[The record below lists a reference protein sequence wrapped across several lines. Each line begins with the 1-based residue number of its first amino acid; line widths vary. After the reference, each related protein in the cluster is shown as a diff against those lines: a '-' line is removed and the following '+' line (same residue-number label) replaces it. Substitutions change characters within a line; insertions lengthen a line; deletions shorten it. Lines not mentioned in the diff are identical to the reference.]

1 MTPTKLPTPTAT
13 NKPTIP
19 KPLPLKREVFNN
31 GFHKNNG
38 AGSPSYNSPDYD
50 SATTATTSSP
60 EPDEYTRNYVSRI
73 SQGFSGQNG
82 HDDKRNNAEAAATA
96 AAVPVV
102 KVDILKR
109 REIFEK
115 AARENESRI
124 NSINNNGRL
133 DFGNTK
139 SIKERLSILERQKS
153 DHEMTSVKSPKQ
165 EVKTRDLLSDEL
177 ESVKPLREILSNL
190 EKCNMQDL
198 VTANAKVMPDELNA
212 KFIKERLISLDAS
225 RCKDMDKRANAF
237 YPEQVSFF
245 DKFSEVSNF
254 IRINLFFLI
263 LRDNEF

>member
-1 MTPTKLPTPTAT
+1 MT
-13 NKPTIP
+13 P

-31 GFHKNNG
+31 GFLKNN
-38 AGSPSYNSPDYD
+38 NSGHNHNSQDSD

-73 SQGFSGQNG
+73 SQGFSQKQTNG
-82 HDDKRNNAEAAATA
+82 HEEKRNNGEAAAST
-96 AAVPVV
+96 PVV

-115 AARENESRI
+115 AARENESRS
-124 NSINNNGRL
+124 NNINNNRL
-133 DFGNTK
+133 EFGNTK

-153 DHEMTSVKSPKQ
+153 ESEMVVKSPRHSMDSGINKERFSPDKQ
-165 EVKTRDLLSDEL
+165 SDVKTRDLLADEL

-198 VTANAKVMPDELNA
+198 VTANAKVPTTNHDELNA

-225 RCKDMDKRANAF
+225 HCKEMDKRSNAF
-237 YPEQVSFF
+237 YPEQVSQ
-245 DKFSEVSNF
+245 K
-254 IRINLFFLI
+254 RFLI
-263 LRDNEF
+263 FLLSFLNF